1 VLTPLQGTSA
11 GPEHVTQV
19 HARLAARRAPPAHR
33 ASSAFWR
40 AGDTALHHAVHLES
54 QAIRQ
59 AVLDVLLSPLRFKK
73 PNIAVA
79 NKDGL
84 TPLMLAIRYGHGDT
98 CDVLLRR
105 QQNLNLADSE
115 GCTALHH
122 AGAVGALS
130 RSWVVVAW
138 GGCLVQQDVRS
149 TCGNRGALSLC
160 TLPAPSLPP
169 RHMTSSSCCTA
180 AACSHSPALPF
191 VCKRTC

>member
-1 VLTPLQGTSA
+1 MAKGSHKWHS
-11 GPEHVTQV
+11 PEHVTQV

-149 TCGNRGALSLC
+149 CLRQQRRP
-160 TLPAPSLPP
+160 LPVHPAGPIPPSSAHDVQLVL
-169 RHMTSSSCCTA
+169 HSSCLLTLACTPL
-180 AACSHSPALPF
+180 CM
-191 VCKRTC
+191 